1 MTSEKKSDGILTSGR
16 VPDKEGN
23 MHHQT
28 TRALYEGFPLEDK
41 NDFFAAYLC
50 LRYAE
55 HFTYHANLASG
66 LPAVEP
72 AEKAA

>member
-16 VPDKEGN
+16 VPSKEGN

-28 TRALYEGFPLEDK
+28 NRALYESFPLEDK
-41 NDFFAAYLC
+41 NDFFAAYLY
-50 LRYAE
+50 LRYPE

-66 LPAVEP
+66 LPAEEP